1 MWKCLEITFYHVCRH
16 WQGFNLSL
24 SNPIDIFGVQPYKK
38 RMKPTLTLLAFSCS
52 LLLVQV
58 NGHAQTK
65 IEQSKSE
72 VRTGG
77 TSSSSSQG
85 NSSSSSSRSSN
96 KRESC
101 GILGDAFLEA
111 GKLFFGVTYGLLIGN
126 GTHDTQL
133 HNPLSKYP
141 YQNRSI
147 GNYIDEDDS
156 TKGKAG
162 FRFDISNQ
170 YLFSNKDLQGNHF
183 TAKIRPF
190 QYFFLQGDYVRL
202 FEYNH
207 ATKKN
212 DQLTLVN
219 ANFCYDRVRLNR
231 FNLGWTLGMTYIGN
245 EVRRAGVNLGLS
257 TDIFIAKP
265 ISIAASA
272 KWATVNKQPVN
283 QLSLKANYHVKQW
296 QVSLGYERFKIAT
309 PEFRFFS
316 AGVGV
321 SL

>member
-1 MWKCLEITFYHVCRH
+1 
-16 WQGFNLSL
+16 
-24 SNPIDIFGVQPYKK
+24 
-38 RMKPTLTLLAFSCS
+38 MKPILTLLAFSCS
-52 LLLVQV
+52 LLLVQT
-58 NGHAQTK
+58 NAHSQTK

-72 VRTGG
+72 VKTGG

-85 NSSSSSSRSSN
+85 NSSSSSHSSN
-96 KRESC
+96 RRESC
-101 GILGDAFLEA
+101 GILGDAFLGV
-111 GKLFFGVTYGLLIGN
+111 GKLFFEVTYGLLIGN

-141 YQNRSI
+141 YQQRSI
-147 GNYIDEDDS
+147 GNYIDEGNDS

-162 FRFDISNQ
+162 FRFDLNNQ

-202 FEYNH
+202 FEYNYS
-207 ATKKN
+207 TKKH
-212 DQLTLVN
+212 DQLTLAN

-245 EVRRAGVNLGLS
+245 DVRRAGVNLGLS
-257 TDIFIAKP
+257 TDIFIVKP

-272 KWATVNKQPVN
+272 KWASVNKEPVN

-296 QVSLGYERFKIAT
+296 QVSLGYERYKIAT
-309 PEFRFFS
+309 PEFKFFS